1 MNPGIPAL
9 RVVVMGVS
17 GSGKSTVGAHLAAIL
32 GLDYLDGDDLHPR
45 ANVEKMASG
54 QPLND
59 VDRAPWLEAVG
70 KRLAEH
76 PEGLV
81 LGCSALKRAYRDLI
95 RRYAPDVYFVHLVG
109 SFDLLY
115 ERMKT
120 RPGHFM
126 PPELLNSQ
134 FATLEPLG
142 DDEAGHVF
150 DVSSPPEEIALNA
163 ARWLRQTSPE

>member
-59 VDRAPWLEAVG
+59 VDL
-70 KRLAEH
+70 
-76 PEGLV
+76 
-81 LGCSALKRAYRDLI
+81 SLI
-95 RRYAPDVYFVHLVG
+95 H
-109 SFDLLY
+109 
-115 ERMKT
+115 
-120 RPGHFM
+120 
-126 PPELLNSQ
+126 
-134 FATLEPLG
+134 
-142 DDEAGHVF
+142 
-150 DVSSPPEEIALNA
+150 I
-163 ARWLRQTSPE
+163 

>member
-1 MNPGIPAL
+1 MPPTPVAH

-17 GSGKSTVGAHLAAIL
+17 GSGKTTVGLEIAALL
-32 GLDYLDGDDLHPR
+32 GLDYLDGDDLHPQ
-45 ANVEKMASG
+45 ANVDKMASG
-54 QPLND
+54 TPLND
-59 VDRAPWLEAVG
+59 VDRAPWLQSIG
-70 KRLAEH
+70 QRLADH

-81 LGCSALKRAYRDLI
+81 VGCSALKRSYRDLI
-95 RRYAPDVYFVHLVG
+95 RQYAPDVAFVHLAG
-109 SFDLLY
+109 SFDLLH

-142 DDEAGHVF
+142 ADENGHVF
-150 DVSSPPEEIALNA
+150 DVADPVNDIALNA
-163 ARWLRQTSPE
+163 VRWLR